1 MKEMQ
6 ENKECSIYFNRLLKR
21 IKVNDTSK
29 RNSYDIAYILLD
41 KKMLDVEKMRML
53 LCMNDEKFLEILN
66 NACNKWNSA
75 VE

>member
-66 NACNKWNSA
+66 NACYKWNSA

>member
-1 MKEMQ
+1 MQ

-66 NACNKWNSA
+66 NACNK
-75 VE
+75 

>member
-66 NACNKWNSA
+66 NACNK
-75 VE
+75 

>member
-1 MKEMQ
+1 MREIQ

-41 KKMLDVEKMRML
+41 KKMLDVERMRIL
-53 LCMNDEKFLEILN
+53 LCMNDEKFLELLN
-66 NACNKWNSA
+66 NACNK
-75 VE
+75 